1 MNKASNA
8 LLALSRAF
16 YGKRLSQK
24 QYNDLLSCK
33 SINEV
38 ASYLKNRT
46 VYGDAFSAVG
56 TADFSAK
63 TLENVID
70 ESRFGKFI
78 SLCRYELAIGSE
90 FYKYFIVKTEVEQI
104 LKCTLHM
111 IGGNAGGYLMQMNA
125 FVDKHLSIDLYALG
139 KAESLEQIAASL
151 ENTRYETIYK
161 RCLADPER
169 SYLTF
174 ELAFNTYFENF
185 KDELVE
191 HCFTGKEKSAMRDM
205 VCRSFDVSFIEK
217 QFRIVRYYK
226 SNNAVTKLAMPASV
240 SLTLFSEKQLRQLY
254 ACQSEA
260 ELVQVLRKSPYKDC
274 FGKGAQKDIERQITQ
289 DFYQHCKKQIRFSS
303 YPSVVMYSYLFLSGI
318 ERNNLVRIIEGI
330 KYKVP
335 TEQISESLLG
345 VGD

>member
-8 LLALSRAF
+8 ILALARAF
-16 YGKRLSQK
+16 YGRRLNAR
-24 QYNDLLSCK
+24 QYSDLLACK

-38 ASYLKNRT
+38 ASYLKSRT
-46 VYGDAFSAVG
+46 PYGETFSNVG

-70 ESRFGKFI
+70 GSRFDKFI
-78 SLCRYELAIGSE
+78 SLCRYELAIGSD

-111 IGGNAGGYLMQMNA
+111 IGGNPGGYLMQMNA
-125 FVDKHLSIDLYALG
+125 FLDKHLSIDLYALG
-139 KAESLEQIAASL
+139 RAESLEEIAKSL
-151 ENTRYETIYK
+151 ENTRYENIYK
-161 RCLADPER
+161 RCLSDSER

-191 HCFTGKEKSAMRDM
+191 HCFKGKEKNEMRDM
-205 VCRSFDVSFIEK
+205 ICRSFDVSFIEK

-226 SNNAVTKLAMPASV
+226 SNNEVTRLAMPSSV
-240 SLTLFSEKQLRQLY
+240 TLTLFSEKQLKQLY
-254 ACQSEA
+254 ACTNEN
-260 ELVQVLRKSPYKDC
+260 ELIGVLKKSPYKDC
-274 FGKGAQKDIERQITQ
+274 FVSGAEQNIERQVTE
-289 DFYQHCKKQIRFSS
+289 DFYRHCKKQIRFSS
-303 YPSVVMYSYLFLSGI
+303 YPSVVMFSYLFLSEI
-318 ERNNLVRIIEGI
+318 ERTNLVRIIEGI

-335 TEQISESLLG
+335 TEQISASLLG